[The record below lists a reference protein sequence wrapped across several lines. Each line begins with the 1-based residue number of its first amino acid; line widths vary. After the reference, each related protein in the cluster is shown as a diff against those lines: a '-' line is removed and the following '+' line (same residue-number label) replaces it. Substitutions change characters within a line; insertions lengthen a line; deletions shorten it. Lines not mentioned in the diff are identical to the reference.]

1 MKIRILAIMAVLLAG
16 AGFSRANIIGNTLAD
31 DGDGVLTCA
40 TYGFLTNS
48 PGNYQLSIYGDQNI
62 WGPGHIV
69 GDILT
74 DGNDPTLAL
83 YQSIENDTGTAWGDY
98 HVQVTMNHSFT
109 FSSIGVA
116 NSGWTF
122 TSTVPTLIG
131 SDWIGNIDYYAGT
144 PVPADNVSTLDFNYS
159 VTFTGSVSFTEQ
171 LTPSTV
177 PEPGT
182 FALMICGLA
191 GLLVMRR
198 RSA

>member
-1 MKIRILAIMAVLLAG
+1 M
-16 AGFSRANIIGNTLAD
+16 
-31 DGDGVLTCA
+31 
-40 TYGFLTNS
+40 
-48 PGNYQLSIYGDQNI
+48 
-62 WGPGHIV
+62 

-83 YQSIENDTGTAWGDY
+83 YQSIENDTGTNWGDY

-109 FSSIGVA
+109 FSNIGVA

-159 VTFTGSVSFTEQ
+159 ITFTGSSSFAEQ
-171 LTPSTV
+171 LTPSPV
-177 PEPGT
+177 PEPTTAGCFLLGLGALAFCQR
-182 FALMICGLA
+182 FAKN
-191 GLLVMRR
+191 R
-198 RSA
+198 RS